1 MAALGCSGAL
11 WSNEFGWLWR
21 AKLRKWAASHGCPS
35 MFEVAMLFG
44 KKWAYHHRDANLA
57 TKLHWYPTSE
67 HSAGDGHKFPAGS
80 VNIRI
85 GTWVNGEISYAEAIA
100 EGAPAE
106 MSNSRTGS
114 AENPEK
120 APGSGSDLR
129 RGEIEDGI
137 ITAENAGIGQK
148 GYHLPKSHALM
159 ESAGASW
166 AACALSLAP
175 SLMDKLYPEFAR
187 LRKEREKPRRRGFGC
202 EELPLSHCPF

>member
-1 MAALGCSGAL
+1 
-11 WSNEFGWLWR
+11 
-21 AKLRKWAASHGCPS
+21 

-44 KKWAYHHRDANLA
+44 KKWAYHHREAILA

-85 GTWVNGEISYAEAIA
+85 GIWVTGEISYAEAIS

-106 MSNSRTGS
+106 MSNSCTGS

-129 RGEIEDGI
+129 SGENEDGI

-148 GYHLPKSHALM
+148 GHYQPKSKAVM
-159 ESAGASW
+159 ESAGAAW
-166 AACALSLAP
+166 AARALSLAP
-175 SLMDKLYPEFAR
+175 SLMEELYPEFAR

-202 EELPLSHCPF
+202 EELPFVDAPF